1 MKKAYENK
9 KLSILIK
16 SNILKIRVWLNMNY
30 LIWNNGEREMNQF
43 QGKAAVKARRARYPK
58 GARVE
63 LVSMNNHYREMQ
75 SGLQGTVG
83 FVDDTGTVFVKWDD
97 GSAFGAVYGEDEIR
111 LLTKAELIKWQCRQV
126 AKTGRTNM
134 FDSKAAFE
142 IALKMGF
149 DELADFIFM
158 NTSAYSNLIFTG
170 KLSDGDLTE
179 WP

>member
-1 MKKAYENK
+1 MSK
-9 KLSILIK
+9 
-16 SNILKIRVWLNMNY
+16 
-30 LIWNNGEREMNQF
+30 NQF
-43 QGKAAVKARRARYPK
+43 PCKAAVEARKVRFTK

-63 LVSMNNHYREMQ
+63 LVSMNDPYREMP
-75 SGLQGTVG
+75 SGLQGTVE

-97 GSAFGAVYGEDEIR
+97 GSSLGAVCGEDEIR
-111 LLTKAELIKWQCRQV
+111 LLSKAEVVKEQCRAV

-142 IALKMGF
+142 IALEMGF

-158 NTSAYSNLIFTG
+158 NTKAYGALILTG
-170 KLSDGDLTE
+170 ELSEGDLKE